1 MIVLVIN
8 AGSSSVKFTL
18 FDIDNNKQVLAN
30 GLIERIG
37 IEGTSMK
44 YSNHKGEKFQQPVP
58 VKNPTDAVKVI
69 AEYLVDAK
77 YGVLSNLSAINA
89 IGHRIVHGMEKISKP
104 VLLTK
109 EAKDIVRECFSLS
122 PLHNPHNLAGIEAC
136 EAVLPGVPNVG
147 VFDTAF
153 HATMQPHVYLYAIP
167 YKWYTDEHIRRYGFH
182 GTSHEYVS
190 KAAAAFDGRPLKDLR
205 IITCHLG
212 NGASVSAV
220 KGGECQDTSMG
231 LTPLEGLIMGTRSG
245 DLDPAVVLH
254 IMKLTGKSPQEL
266 DTLLN
271 KESGVLGIGGI
282 GSSDLRDIEEAAGK
296 GNKQCET
303 ALKMFAYRVRKY
315 IGAYIASLGGLD
327 ILVFTAGA
335 GENSSTLRAGILEGL
350 EGIGF
355 KLCPKKNSERSSEIR
370 AISKDDSPIKILVVP
385 TNEELA
391 IAEFTTELLKNKA

>member
-1 MIVLVIN
+1 MIGLVIN

-44 YSNHKGEKFQQPVP
+44 YSNHKGEKFQQAVP

-69 AEYLVDAK
+69 TQYLVDAK
-77 YGVLSNLSAINA
+77 YGVLKKLSDINA
-89 IGHRIVHGMEKISKP
+89 IGHRIVHGMEKISAP

-153 HATMQPHVYLYAIP
+153 HATMPPHVYLYGIP
-167 YKWYTDEHIRRYGFH
+167 YKWYEEEHIRRYGFH
-182 GTSHEYVS
+182 GTSHEFVS
-190 KAAAAFDGRPLKDLR
+190 RAAAAFLGKPYKDLK

-212 NGASVSAV
+212 NGASVTAIAN
-220 KGGECQDTSMG
+220 GECQDTSMG

-254 IMKLTGKSPQEL
+254 IMNLTGKTPKEM
-266 DTLLN
+266 DAFLN

-282 GSSDLRDIEEAAGK
+282 GSSDLRDIEEAANK
-296 GNKQCET
+296 GNKRCEE

-315 IGAYIASLGGLD
+315 IGAYMATLGGLD
-327 ILVFTAGA
+327 ALVFTAGA
-335 GENSSTLRAGILEGL
+335 GENSSTLRESILSGL

-355 KLCPKKNSERSSEIR
+355 KLDKAKNDVRSPEIR
-370 AISKDDSPIKILVVP
+370 LISADSSPIKVLVVP

-391 IAEFTTELLKNKA
+391 IAEFTTGVLKKA

>member
-18 FDIDNNKQVLAN
+18 FDIDNNKKVLAH

-37 IEGTSMK
+37 LEGTSMK
-44 YSNHKGEKFQQPVP
+44 YSTHSGEKLEGPVP
-58 VKNPTDAVKVI
+58 VKNPQDAVKIITERLTDPKV
-69 AEYLVDAK
+69 
-77 YGVLSNLSAINA
+77 GVLKSLSEINA

-153 HATMQPHVYLYAIP
+153 HATMAPHVYLYAIP

-182 GTSHEYVS
+182 GTSHEYVAR
-190 KAAAAFDGRPLKDLR
+190 AAAAFDGRPLKDLK

-212 NGASVSAV
+212 NGASVTAIQ
-220 KGGECQDTSMG
+220 GGECRDTSMG
-231 LTPLEGLIMGTRSG
+231 LTPLEGLVMGTRSG

-254 IMKLTGKSPQEL
+254 IMTLTGKTPKEM
-266 DTLLN
+266 DALLN
-271 KESGVLGIGGI
+271 KESGVLGVGGI
-282 GSSDLRDIEEAAGK
+282 GSSDLRDIEAAADK
-296 GNKQCET
+296 GNQQCAV

-315 IGAYIASLGGLD
+315 IGAYMAALGGLD

-335 GENSSTLRAGILEGL
+335 GENSSTLRWSVLEGL
-350 EGIGF
+350 EGLGF
-355 KLCPKKNSERSSEIR
+355 KLDKAKNDPRSSETR
-370 AISKDDSPIKILVVP
+370 AISADDSPIKVLVVP

-391 IAEFTTELLKNKA
+391 IAEFTTALLRQK

>member
-18 FDIDNNKQVLAN
+18 FNMSDGKKVLAQ

-44 YSNHKGEKFQQPVP
+44 YSNHKGGKFEQKVQVA
-58 VKNPTDAVKVI
+58 NPTDAVKEI
-69 AEYLVDAK
+69 TRNLVSPE
-77 YGVLSNLSAINA
+77 YGVLGSLSEINA

-109 EAKDIVRECFSLS
+109 EAKEIVRECFSLS

-153 HATMQPHVYLYAIP
+153 HATMPDYAYLYGID
-167 YKWYTDEHIRRYGFH
+167 YKWYEKDFIRRYGFH

-190 KAAAAFDGRPLKDLR
+190 RAAASFLGKPYESLR

-212 NGASVSAV
+212 NGASVTAI
-220 KGGECQDTSMG
+220 KDGKCQDTSMG

-254 IMKLTGKSPQEL
+254 IMTLTGKNPKEM
-266 DTLLN
+266 DVLLN

-296 GNKQCET
+296 GNKRCEV

-315 IGAYIASLGGLD
+315 IGAYIAVLSGLD
-327 ILVFTAGA
+327 VLVFTAGA
-335 GENSSTLRAGILEGL
+335 GENSSTLRASVLAGL
-350 EGIGF
+350 DELG
-355 KLCPKKNSERSSEIR
+355 LTVDPKRNDPRSSEIR
-370 AISKDDSPIKILVVP
+370 QISTDAGRVKVLVVP

-391 IAEFTTELLKNKA
+391 IADLTTGLLKG